1 MILSQGTVEI
11 NKSPNRSG
19 RERQVR
25 TVKIIRT
32 RKYRKTDGDITVHIN
47 GFADKQEQEEIA
59 REIHTLLIQ
68 RNRRKFKG
76 HKLNYKIKIG

>member
-1 MILSQGTVEI
+1 MTIFLKPKTRP
-11 NKSPNRSG
+11 PNRSG

-25 TVKIIRT
+25 AVKNIRT

-47 GFADKQEQEEIA
+47 GFADKQEQKEIA
-59 REIHTLLIQ
+59 RVIHTLLIQ

>member
-1 MILSQGTVEI
+1 M
-11 NKSPNRSG
+11 RA
-19 RERQVR
+19 
-25 TVKIIRT
+25 VKIIRT
-32 RKYRKTDGDITVHIN
+32 RNYRKADCDITVRIN
-47 GFADKQEQEEIA
+47 GFADKSEQEEIA

>member
-1 MILSQGTVEI
+1 MK
-11 NKSPNRSG
+11 N
-19 RERQVR
+19 
-25 TVKIIRT
+25 IRT
-32 RKYRKTDGDITVHIN
+32 RKYRKTDGDITVRIN
-47 GFADKQEQEEIA
+47 GFADKQEQKEIA